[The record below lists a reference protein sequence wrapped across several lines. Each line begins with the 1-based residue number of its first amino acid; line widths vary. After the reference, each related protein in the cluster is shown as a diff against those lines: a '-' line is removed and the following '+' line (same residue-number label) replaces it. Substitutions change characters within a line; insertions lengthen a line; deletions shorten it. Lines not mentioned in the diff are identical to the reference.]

1 MNMKKLMQSVI
12 NLGYLECSENSKL
25 YRIGKK
31 IAAKRNR
38 QIISG
43 QYLKP
48 LDSVKRD
55 PIWLSVYD
63 L

>member
-1 MNMKKLMQSVI
+1 MNMKKLMQSLI
-12 NLGYLECSENSKL
+12 NLGYLECSEDSKL

-38 QIISG
+38 QVISG

-48 LDSVKRD
+48 LDNVKRD
-55 PIWLSVYD
+55 PSWLSTYN